1 MALHTDIP
9 TSEEIHRL
17 LDADVGPCVSI
28 YLPTHRTTQDTDKDR
43 LLLRDLTGQ
52 AVEQLRAADA
62 PADVVTSIEEDLLY
76 LVDEDPRFWDT
87 QADSLA
93 IFAAPGHFETH
104 RLPNQLAATVEV
116 SDRFH
121 LTPLLR
127 AVTFPHAAWVLAIS
141 QGAVRLLEVSPSGP
155 PVEVQID
162 GMPEDAWESDGN
174 KVVRPREAA
183 YARRVDTALRTV
195 LTGSSLPLVLAA
207 SQPMAGLFTAANTY
221 PHLVADRVPG
231 SPDTTSDAELADA
244 TRTILDGVYADQL
257 AAFADRFDTMRSQG
271 RTAVDLSDL
280 ARLATLG
287 AVDTLL
293 VDIDA
298 SVPGSVDDVGG
309 VSFDE
314 TNDAANYGVTDEIAR
329 RVLQA
334 SGRVL
339 AVRADDIPD
348 GATAA
353 AILRYVV

>member
-104 RLPNQLAATVEV
+104 RLPNQLTATVEV

-127 AVTFPHAAWVLAIS
+127 AVTFPHAA
-141 QGAVRLLEVSPSGP
+141 
-155 PVEVQID
+155 
-162 GMPEDAWESDGN
+162 
-174 KVVRPREAA
+174 
-183 YARRVDTALRTV
+183 
-195 LTGSSLPLVLAA
+195 
-207 SQPMAGLFTAANTY
+207 F
-221 PHLVADRVPG
+221 
-231 SPDTTSDAELADA
+231 
-244 TRTILDGVYADQL
+244 
-257 AAFADRFDTMRSQG
+257 
-271 RTAVDLSDL
+271 
-280 ARLATLG
+280 
-287 AVDTLL
+287 
-293 VDIDA
+293 
-298 SVPGSVDDVGG
+298 
-309 VSFDE
+309 
-314 TNDAANYGVTDEIAR
+314 
-329 RVLQA
+329 
-334 SGRVL
+334 
-339 AVRADDIPD
+339 
-348 GATAA
+348 
-353 AILRYVV
+353 